1 MENARK
7 PLENYSPSFEEENK
21 PVKMKYDG
29 ASGLRDLL
37 LHELKSM
44 YFIEKVL
51 IKAFPKMIKNAC
63 TFELIEAITMH
74 LEDTKKQIIRIEDM
88 FSTMEENPI
97 FKRCEAIECI
107 LQEMDDVVE
116 VTKFG
121 IVRDAGIVLA
131 LQKIEHYEMATYS
144 ILATYAENL
153 EEETIQLL
161 LEESL
166 NEEKIAELRLVKIA
180 TSIQFY
186 NEKPNL

>member
-7 PLENYSPSFEEENK
+7 PIENDNPSFENENK
-21 PVKMKYDG
+21 PIKIKYDG

-74 LEDTKKQIIRIEDM
+74 LEDTKKQIIRIEDT

-97 FKRCEAIECI
+97 LHRCEAIECM
-107 LQEMDDVVE
+107 LQEIDDIVE

-121 IVRDAGIVLA
+121 MVRDAGIVLA
-131 LQKIEHYEMATYS
+131 LQKIEHYKMATYS
-144 ILATYAENL
+144 ILSTYAENL
-153 EEETIQLL
+153 EEETVQLL
-161 LEESL
+161 LEQSL
-166 NEEKIAELRLVKIA
+166 NEEKIAELRLAKIA
-180 TSIQFY
+180 TSIKFY
-186 NEKPNL
+186 NEKPKL

>member
-7 PLENYSPSFEEENK
+7 SIENDNPNFENEIK
-21 PVKMKYDG
+21 PVKIKYDG

-44 YFIEKVL
+44 YYTEKVL
-51 IKAFPKMIKNAC
+51 VKAFPKMIKNAC
-63 TFELIEAITMH
+63 TYELIEAITIH
-74 LEDTKKQIIRIEDM
+74 LEDTKKQIIRIEDT
-88 FSTMEENPI
+88 FTTMEERPI
-97 FKRCEAIECI
+97 LQHCEAIEWMLKEI
-107 LQEMDDVVE
+107 DDIVE

-121 IVRDAGIVLA
+121 TVRDAGIVLA
-131 LQKIEHYEMATYS
+131 LHKIEHFEISTYS

-153 EEETIQLL
+153 KEETIQHL

-166 NEEKIAELRLVKIA
+166 NEEKIAELRLSKIA

-186 NEKPNL
+186 NENPNP